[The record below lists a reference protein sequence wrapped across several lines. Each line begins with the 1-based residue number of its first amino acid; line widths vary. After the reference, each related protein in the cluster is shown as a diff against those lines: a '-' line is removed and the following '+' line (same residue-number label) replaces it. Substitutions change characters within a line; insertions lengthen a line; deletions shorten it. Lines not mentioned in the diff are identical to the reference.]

1 LKPVVVCRLPF
12 HAWGFEQNIPIYD
25 SRLKAESFLVS
36 LSSSNESMSVDLL
49 EKGLVRRK
57 GLNKSP
63 DVGSMLLMCCPSSV
77 TELAINPTKK
87 AKPSL

>member
-1 LKPVVVCRLPF
+1 
-12 HAWGFEQNIPIYD
+12 
-25 SRLKAESFLVS
+25 
-36 LSSSNESMSVDLL
+36 MSVDLL